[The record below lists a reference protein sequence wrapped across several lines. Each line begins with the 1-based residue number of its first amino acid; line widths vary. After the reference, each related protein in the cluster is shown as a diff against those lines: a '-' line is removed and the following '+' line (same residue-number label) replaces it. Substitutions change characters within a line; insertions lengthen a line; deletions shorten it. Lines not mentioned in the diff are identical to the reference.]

1 MRKQQWLSIASVAMA
16 VCFSVLLYGCGSRA
30 SDNTSADSNVT
41 VRMWAFPMLPEL
53 RDHKLYDELVAGFEK
68 SNPGVK
74 VKVEMLPWAGRAQ
87 KMLTAIAGNRAPD
100 AVYLNLDYMPRFVDQ
115 GVLEPM
121 DDYISAEEKADYP
134 PEVLDAVTIDGK
146 MWLLPLLRNPNIGI
160 FNSKLLREAGFDPA
174 DPPRTWEQVDK
185 AVRAMT
191 RDTDGDGAVDQW
203 GVGFIFGAETVN
215 STFWPLLWQAGGD
228 VLTTDG
234 KRAAFDGPEGEE
246 ALTLVVN
253 WFRDGIIPKSFIAM
267 GASEFAMGRLGYLY
281 GGGPN
286 EATNLLRDAPD
297 IPLTVGPVLEHR
309 ARVSYS
315 TIGSYALFKQSKHK
329 KETAA
334 WLRYMTSPEVMAR
347 FCKETKY
354 VPTKISVGS
363 IYADDPIFHVF
374 EREAAFCRPDV
385 KSVFARQIMM
395 HLAPEMQAAA
405 LGKKSPRE
413 ALDAA
418 AKAVNEML
426 DRANK

>member
-1 MRKQQWLSIASVAMA
+1 MA
-16 VCFSVLLYGCGSRA
+16 VCFSVLLCGCAPQA
-30 SDNTSADSNVT
+30 SDDKSEGSNVT

-53 RDHKLYDELVAGFEK
+53 RDHKLYDELVADFEQA
-68 SNPGVK
+68 NPGVK
-74 VKVEMLPWAGRAQ
+74 VKVEMLPWAGRSQ

-115 GVLEPM
+115 GVLEPF
-121 DDYISAEEKADYP
+121 DDYITPEEKADYP
-134 PEVLDAVTIDGK
+134 PEVLDAVTLEGK

-160 FNSKLLREAGFDPA
+160 FNTNLLREAGFDPA
-174 DPPRTWEQVDK
+174 DPPRTWEQLDK

-191 RDTDGDGAVDQW
+191 RDTNGDGVVDQW
-203 GVGFIFGAETVN
+203 GVGFIFGADTVN
-215 STFWPLLWQAGGD
+215 STYWPLLWQAGGD

-246 ALTLVVN
+246 ALALAVN

-281 GGGPN
+281 GGGPM
-286 EATNLLRDAPD
+286 EAANLLRDAPD
-297 IPLTVGPVLEHR
+297 VPLTVGPVLEHR
-309 ARVSYS
+309 DRVSYS
-315 TIGSYALFKQSKHK
+315 TIGSYAMFKQSRHK

-334 WLRYMTSPEVMAR
+334 WLSYMTSPKVMAR
-347 FCKETKY
+347 FCKETNY
-354 VPTKISVGS
+354 VPTKSSVGS
-363 IYADDPIFHVF
+363 IYADDPIFSIF
-374 EREAAFCRPDV
+374 EREAAYCRPDV

-426 DRANK
+426 ERADK